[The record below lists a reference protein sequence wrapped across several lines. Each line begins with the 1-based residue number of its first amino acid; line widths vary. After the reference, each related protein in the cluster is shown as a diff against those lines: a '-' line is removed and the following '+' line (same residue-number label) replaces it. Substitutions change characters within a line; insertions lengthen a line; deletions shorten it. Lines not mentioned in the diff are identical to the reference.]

1 MSRGGRGRRAA
12 KTPGALIVLA
22 CAAVLTVALTG
33 ATKPLSG
40 MEFGQDGHWVL
51 NAAAGLVFHVDGASK
66 YVDAAAPMPGADQG
80 SQVVQGDTGGFVVG
94 NSKVTEFGK
103 SSLTPGDTK
112 PLTERPVALEVT
124 GGPYLVFRQAGTVT
138 RLGKPPLTIP
148 GDGKL
153 GTPVVTREGS
163 LWLHRIDRSALC
175 ELPKGAD
182 RLACPVAV
190 PSGHSGALTVAN
202 GHPSFVDTTTD
213 ALREITPS
221 GLGDP
226 VSLGVDLPA
235 DVLVA
240 STDVGGKVAAL
251 DQRGKR
257 LYLMDRTGGKSFE
270 LDGNYAGIAS
280 SGSVVALVDK
290 DKNQLVTYG
299 GDGVKRDDRP
309 IPGGDA
315 PVPLVKGED
324 GRVYVDS
331 ADGAHVL
338 VVDQDGAVSPV
349 QATGV
354 GKNPEPV
361 PQPDPAKPD
370 PIKPDPGP
378 GPEPKPKDVRKP
390 EAPKAPVAPASP
402 PGAPGAV
409 TASAGDGSATVK
421 WSAANPNGAPITGY
435 RVSWPGGSKTLGGGT
450 RTTTITGLEN
460 GTSYVFTVEAI
471 NRAGTGSG
479 ADSAPVTPK
488 NVAKPP
494 GKPGSLK
501 IAIKTGD
508 TDAKVSWT
516 AAAANGSPV
525 TAYHVKWNRADGKG
539 ATSRELSGDMRST
552 VIEDVGIESPLT
564 VTVTA
569 ENANG
574 VGPAAT
580 ATKSK
585 GDEPDVKRSAV
596 VSRGKDTTAEKCD
609 PPVCG
614 FMRIVLKGFTPGP
627 ITITAM
633 TSDQGPHG
641 SKPFTVKAD
650 GTLTV
655 EAFSMGT
662 PDRYVWVVA
671 DGFESNHYLWPPS

>member
-40 MEFGQDGHWVL
+40 LEFGQDGHWVL

-66 YVDAAAPMPGADQG
+66 YVDAAAPIPDADRG
-80 SQVVQGDTGGFVVG
+80 SQVVQGDTGGYVVG
-94 NSKVTEFGK
+94 SSKITEFEK
-103 SSLTPGDTK
+103 SSLTPGETK

-138 RLGKPPLTIP
+138 RLGKPPVTVP

-153 GTPVVTREGS
+153 GVPVVTREGS
-163 LWLHRIDRSALC
+163 LWLHRIDRGALC

-182 RLACPVAV
+182 RVACPVAV

-202 GHPSFVDTTTD
+202 DRPSFVDTTAD
-213 ALREITPS
+213 ALREITPG

-226 VSLGVDLPA
+226 VPLGVDLPS
-235 DVLVA
+235 DVLIA
-240 STDVGGKVAAL
+240 STDVGGKIAAL

-257 LYLMDRTGGKSFE
+257 LYLMDKTGGKSFE

-290 DKNQLVTYG
+290 DKKALVTYG
-299 GDGVKRDDRP
+299 VDGIMREDRP
-309 IPGGDA
+309 IPGGEA
-315 PVPLVKGED
+315 PVPLIKGED

-331 ADGAHVL
+331 AGGDHVL
-338 VVDQDGAVSPV
+338 VVDADGAVSPV

-370 PIKPDPGP
+370 PVKPDP

-390 EAPKAPVAPASP
+390 PVAPVAPASP
-402 PGAPGAV
+402 PGAPGRV
-409 TASAGDGSATVK
+409 TATAGDGSATVK

-435 RVSWPGGSKTLGGGT
+435 RVSWPGGTKTVGGGA
-450 RTTTITGLEN
+450 RSATITGLEN

-471 NRAGTGSG
+471 NRAGTGTG
-479 ADSAPVTPK
+479 AGSPAVTPRI
-488 NVAKPP
+488 VAKPP
-494 GKPGSLK
+494 GKPGGLK

-508 TDAKVSWT
+508 ADAKVSWT

-525 TAYHVKWNRADGKG
+525 TAYHVEWNRPDGQG
-539 ATSRELSGDMRST
+539 AQSRDLPGGTRT
-552 VIEDVGIESPLT
+552 TTITDVGIESPLK

-569 ENANG
+569 ENSNG

-580 ATKSK
+580 VTKSK

-596 VSRGKDTTAEKCD
+596 VSRGKDTTADKCD
-609 PPVCG
+609 PPVCA
-614 FMRIVLKGFTPGP
+614 FMHIVLKGFTPGK

-633 TSDQGPHG
+633 TSDQGTHG
-641 SKPFTVKAD
+641 SKTFTVGPD

-655 EAFSMGT
+655 DDFSMGT
-662 PDRYVWVVA
+662 PNRDVWVIA
-671 DGFESNHYLWPPS
+671 DGVESNHYTWPPS

>member
-1 MSRGGRGRRAA
+1 MSRGGRGRHAA

-22 CAAVLTVALTG
+22 CAAVLAVALTG

-51 NAAAGLVFHVDGASK
+51 NAAAGMVFHVDGASK
-66 YVDAAAPMPGADQG
+66 YVDAAAPIPDPEKG
-80 SQVVQGDTGGFVVG
+80 SQVVQGDTGGYVVG
-94 NSKVTEFGK
+94 SSKITGFGK
-103 SSLTPGDTK
+103 SSLTVEDTK
-112 PLTERPVALEVT
+112 PLSERPVALEVT
-124 GGPYLVFRQAGTVT
+124 GGPYLVFRQAGTVV
-138 RLGKPPLTIP
+138 RLGKTPVTIP
-148 GDGKL
+148 ADGKL
-153 GTPVVTREGS
+153 GAPVVTREGS
-163 LWLHRIDRSALC
+163 LWLHRVDRNALC

-202 GHPSFVDTTTD
+202 GRPSFVDTTTD
-213 ALREITPS
+213 ALREITPG

-226 VSLGVDLPA
+226 VPLGVDWPN

-240 STDVGGKVAAL
+240 STDVGGKVAGL
-251 DQRGKR
+251 DQRGKK
-257 LYLMDRTGGKSFE
+257 LYLMDKTGTKTVP
-270 LDGNYAGIAS
+270 LDDGNYVGIAS
-280 SGSVVALVDK
+280 SGAVVALVDK
-290 DKNQLVTYG
+290 DKKALVTYG
-299 GDGVKRDDRP
+299 VDGVKRDDRP

-324 GRVYVDS
+324 GRVYVD
-331 ADGAHVL
+331 GAEGTHVL

-354 GKNPEPV
+354 GKNPDPV
-361 PQPDPAKPD
+361 PQPDPVKPD
-370 PIKPDPGP
+370 PAPGP

-390 EAPKAPVAPASP
+390 ETPQPPKPPVAPASP
-402 PGAPGAV
+402 PGAPGGV
-409 TASAGDGSATVK
+409 TATAGDGSATVK

-460 GTSYVFTVEAI
+460 GTSYVFTVEAV
-471 NRAGTGSG
+471 NRAGTGAG
-479 ADSAPVTPK
+479 ADSAAVTPRT
-488 NVAKPP
+488 VAKPP
-494 GKPGSLK
+494 GKPGALK
-501 IAIKTGD
+501 IAIKTGEANA
-508 TDAKVSWT
+508 TVTWS

-525 TAYHVKWNRADGKG
+525 TGYHVEWNRDGVASADVEGG
-539 ATSRELSGDMRST
+539 VRSFT
-552 VIEDVGIESPLT
+552 LRGVGIESPLK

-574 VGPAAT
+574 VGQGAT
-580 ATKSK
+580 ATKNE
-585 GDEPDVKRSAV
+585 GDEPDVKRTAT
-596 VSRGKDTTAEKCD
+596 VSRGKTTTADQCD
-609 PPVCG
+609 PPVCA
-614 FMRIVLKGFTPGP
+614 FMRIVLKGFTPNKA

-641 SKPFTVKAD
+641 SKPFTIKAD
-650 GTLTV
+650 GTLTT

-662 PDRYVWVVA
+662 PDRDVWVIA
-671 DGFESNHYLWPPS
+671 DGVESNHFRWPSS